1 MKLIAVV
8 MLVLLAGGWVVL
20 IRIGGAKYRSVAKL
34 HMEGLRLKKLAPP
47 MLYILERLKLMS
59 RFPLFFFKIQRS
71 VQKLNGQR
79 YSAEM
84 TLLYVGEMMAYSWL
98 LLMMGCLL
106 TLAMEDAAG
115 LAIGGAMAV
124 LVPAAM
130 IKDMHGKVVKRDHD
144 ILTELPELLS
154 KIVLLVGAGE
164 TVQKA
169 ISHCVEQKKQEMH
182 HPLYREL
189 IKMKDDLEGGYS
201 FQQSF
206 ENFSKRCAVQEVS
219 IFTTTVLLN
228 FRRGG
233 NDFVMALTDL
243 SRVLW
248 EKRKAI
254 TRTRGEQASSK
265 LIFPM
270 VVIFMIVIVLVGTP
284 AFMMMN
290 L

>member
-1 MKLIAVV
+1 MKLLAALV
-8 MLVLLAGGWVVL
+8 LVLLAGGWVVL
-20 IRIGGAKYRSVAKL
+20 NQIGGAKYRSIAKL
-34 HMEGLRLKKLAPP
+34 QMEGLRLKALVPP
-47 MLYILERLKLMS
+47 MLYILDRFKVTS

-79 YSAEM
+79 QSAEK
-84 TLLYVGEMMAYSWL
+84 TLLYVGEMMCYSWL

-106 TLAMEDAAG
+106 TLAMGETTG
-115 LAIGGAMAV
+115 LVIGTV
-124 LVPAAM
+124 LGILLPAAM
-130 IKDMHGKVVKRDHD
+130 IKDMHSKVQKRDHD
-144 ILTELPELLS
+144 ILIELPELLN
-154 KIVLLVGAGE
+154 KIILLVGAGE

-169 ISHCVEQKKQEMH
+169 ISHCVERKKQEKN

-189 IKMKDDLEGGYS
+189 IKMTDDLEGGYS

-219 IFTTTVLLN
+219 IFMTTVLLN

-270 VVIFMIVIVLVGTP
+270 VVIFVIVIVLVGTP

-290 L
+290 M

>member
-1 MKLIAVV
+1 MKVFAAV
-8 MLVLLAGGWVVL
+8 MLVLLVGGWVVL
-20 IRIGGAKYRSVAKL
+20 NWLCGEKYRRISKL
-34 HMEGLRLKKLAPP
+34 PVEGLRLKAVVAP
-47 MLYILERLKLMS
+47 MLYILERFKVTS

-71 VQKLNGQR
+71 VQKINGPR
-79 YSAEM
+79 YSGEM
-84 TLLYVGEMMAYSWL
+84 TLLYVGEMMCYSWL
-98 LLMMGCLL
+98 LLMIGCLL
-106 TLAMEDAAG
+106 TIGMGGNAG
-115 LAIGGAMAV
+115 LIIGVLLAV
-124 LVPAAM
+124 LLPAAL
-130 IKDMHGKVVKRDHD
+130 IRDMHTKVQQRDQD
-144 ILTELPELLS
+144 IVMELPELLN

-169 ISHCVEQKKQEMH
+169 IAHCVERKKTERE

-189 IKMKDDLEGGYS
+189 IRMVDDLEGGYS

-206 ENFSKRCAVQEVS
+206 ENFGRRCAVQEVS

-228 FRRGG
+228 LRRGG

-265 LIFPM
+265 LVFPM
-270 VVIFMIVIVLVGTP
+270 IVIFMIVIVLVGTP

-290 L
+290 M